1 MYVEEWKTPS
11 KSQLDE
17 LAQIIIKDAPKE
29 SKTYYVGEPIL
40 FRSYK
45 YLHFLSMANLG
56 FCIDEVM
63 QENLYPDKNI
73 ITVR

>member
-45 YLHFLSMANLG
+45 YLHF
-56 FCIDEVM
+56 
-63 QENLYPDKNI
+63 
-73 ITVR
+73 